1 MRKIKTKE
9 QKPGFGKIHF
19 KKNLESQQKGGERKK
34 KVKNSTQIL
43 NVWLQRKDR
52 KYRKRLTFKMKKT
65 LPRMFKIQ
73 PVYWKE
79 VQNDLSN

>member
-9 QKPGFGKIHF
+9 QKTGFGKIHF
-19 KKNLESQQKGGERKK
+19 KKNLESQQKGREREKS
-34 KVKNSTQIL
+34 KNGTQIL

-65 LPRMFKIQ
+65 LYRMFKIW
-73 PVYWKE
+73 PIY
-79 VQNDLSN
+79 